1 MNITKNKCQ
10 EKIKIQLMTHSP
22 AWLAQIYSAS
32 DHKKS
37 ALQSIQ
43 NIYYNLASQNKII
56 DENEYKKQIES
67 CLTPTFPL
75 PTFQLS
81 QLLEDTYHALC
92 ICQDEDLVYCHQSF
106 WKHVQKEIHATKK
119 NHFKD
124 IFKEKKSQYIFK
136 DWLYELDI
144 DMHHIQETYILLDI
158 IKDIRQNINF
168 SNHLDL
174 KILLICIEADAYEDL
189 KETEKCDTLYQQS
202 IEQYPLSNQLHLN
215 HSLTVL
221 ERHTNFIEKTLF
233 QDHFLT
239 LYKNLA

>member
-1 MNITKNKCQ
+1 MNITKNKCL
-10 EKIKIQLMTHSP
+10 EKIKIQLMTHNP

-37 ALQSIQ
+37 TLQSIQ
-43 NIYYNLASQNKII
+43 NIYYNLALQNKFI
-56 DENEYKKQIES
+56 DEDEYKKQIES
-67 CLTPTFPL
+67 YLTPTAPL

-92 ICQDEDLVYCHQSF
+92 ICQDEDLAYCHQSF
-106 WKHVQKEIHATKK
+106 FKHIQEEIQTTKK
-119 NHFKD
+119 SHFKD
-124 IFKEKKSQYIFK
+124 IFIDQKSQDIFE

-158 IKDIRQNINF
+158 IKNIRQNINF

-189 KETEKCDTLYQQS
+189 QESEKCDTLYQQS
-202 IEQYPLSNQLHLN
+202 IQKYPLSNQLYLN

-221 ERHTNFIEKTLF
+221 ERHTQFIEKTLF
-233 QDHFLT
+233 QDYFLT
-239 LYKNLA
+239 MCKNSA